1 MAVSDYARIEKTI
14 RYLEANF
21 RTQPSLAVVAAQ
33 VHLSEYHFQRL
44 FRRWAGISPKR
55 FLQVLTADYARRLL
69 YESRTVLEVSDA
81 AGLSSAGRLHDLLVN
96 LHAATPGDIQAQG
109 ANLCIQYGFHASPFG
124 ECLIAITARG
134 ICAIEFVTTGGRG
147 AALAQVKRHW
157 PAATWRLQPRATQPV
172 AARLFAVARANGER
186 LDLLVQG
193 SNFQVKVWEALLRI
207 PSGRVVSYED
217 LAARIAAPTATR
229 AVASAIARNPVAVL
243 IPCHRVIRKS
253 GVFGEYRWGSARKK
267 ALLGWEVAQRAGD
280 DGMIT
285 EEQP

>member
-1 MAVSDYARIEKTI
+1 
-14 RYLEANF
+14 
-21 RTQPSLAVVAAQ
+21 
-33 VHLSEYHFQRL
+33 
-44 FRRWAGISPKR
+44 
-55 FLQVLTADYARRLL
+55 
-69 YESRTVLEVSDA
+69 
-81 AGLSSAGRLHDLLVN
+81 
-96 LHAATPGDIQAQG
+96 
-109 ANLCIQYGFHASPFG
+109 
-124 ECLIAITARG
+124 
-134 ICAIEFVTTGGRG
+134 
-147 AALAQVKRHW
+147 
-157 PAATWRLQPRATQPV
+157 
-172 AARLFAVARANGER
+172 
-186 LDLLVQG
+186 
-193 SNFQVKVWEALLRI
+193 VWEALLRI